1 MMTSYG
7 VCPVLRDETE
17 EGAEKFLGTDP
28 GQPLSKNKSR
38 PGERNSLLPYGL
50 VGNIVGTRQAAR
62 E

>member
-17 EGAEKFLGTDP
+17 EGAEKFRERIRGSRCLITIA
-28 GQPLSKNKSR
+28 GQGK
-38 PGERNSLLPYGL
+38 RNSLLPYGL